1 MFRNHPKDISSLV
14 QQFLRNNSLE
24 TPMQQQR
31 LVDSWEKVA
40 GEVAA
45 RYTIEKRLKN
55 QTLWIRLNS
64 PALRSDLQMQRTSLI
79 NRLNHIAGAQIITDI
94 RFC

>member
-1 MFRNHPKDISSLV
+1 
-14 QQFLRNNSLE
+14 
-24 TPMQQQR
+24 MQQQR
-31 LVDSWEKVA
+31 LLDSWEKVA